1 MKHMSYELLT
11 DEQAPIPNVF
21 DQLVTRMQ
29 GANTGVDVL
38 FNCQMGRGRTTTG
51 MVTACLMT
59 MILKNDQVMDMT
71 NSYVIESSTTT
82 PMASSGD
89 LGELSMYNFDE
100 DEAHQATERY
110 KNGEYKIILQL
121 VSALTYGKLAK
132 RLTDHAVNEC
142 DHMQNL
148 RKAIY
153 DYKLRLDA
161 LEVGSQKYYAIREV
175 GLNYLVRYFYLI
187 VFANY
192 LLEEMVSHEDG
203 WSSDHVEE
211 ETILDD
217 EAKKIITFSKWLK
230 GRREITNIIKLNRI
244 DFE

>member
-1 MKHMSYELLT
+1 
-11 DEQAPIPNVF
+11 
-21 DQLVTRMQ
+21 
-29 GANTGVDVL
+29 
-38 FNCQMGRGRTTTG
+38 
-51 MVTACLMT
+51 MT
-59 MILKNDQVMDMT
+59 MILKNDLVMDMT
-71 NSYVIESSTTT
+71 SSYVVESSTT
-82 PMASSGD
+82 PLASTAD
-89 LGELSMYNFDE
+89 LGELSLYNLDE
-100 DEAHQATERY
+100 DEAHQASERY
-110 KNGEYKIILQL
+110 ANGEYKIILQL

-132 RLTDHAVNEC
+132 RLTDHAINEC

-161 LEVGSQKYYAIREV
+161 LEIGSQKYRATREV

-192 LLEEMVSHEDG
+192 LLEEMVSQDDNSSADG
-203 WSSDHVEE
+203 DQDTNE

-217 EAKKIITFSKWLK
+217 EAKKIVTFSQWLK
-230 GRREITNIIKLNRI
+230 GRREITNIIKLNSI

>member
-1 MKHMSYELLT
+1 
-11 DEQAPIPNVF
+11 
-21 DQLVTRMQ
+21 
-29 GANTGVDVL
+29 
-38 FNCQMGRGRTTTG
+38 
-51 MVTACLMT
+51 MT
-59 MILKNDQVMDMT
+59 MILKNDLVMDMT
-71 NSYVIESSTTT
+71 SSYVVESSTT
-82 PMASSGD
+82 PLASTAD
-89 LGELSMYNFDE
+89 LGELSLYNLDE
-100 DEAHQATERY
+100 EEAHQASERY
-110 KNGEYKIILQL
+110 TNGEYTIILQL

-132 RLTDHAVNEC
+132 RLTDHAINEC

-161 LEVGSQKYYAIREV
+161 LEVGSQKYRATREV

-192 LLEEMVSHEDG
+192 LLEEMVSQDDN
-203 WSSDHVEE
+203 SSDDGDQNTHE

-217 EAKKIITFSKWLK
+217 EAKKIVTFSQWLK
-230 GRREITNIIKLNRI
+230 GRREITNIIKLNSI